1 MILAPELSRD
11 RITVGVATCG
21 ISAGAKE
28 VLDELK
34 KYSLFIPIMETGCV
48 GMCYNEPIVTV
59 YRDGKK
65 IIYGN
70 VQKKDVKEL
79 VKCIKDR
86 KVFDKKFICE
96 DLEELPFYKK
106 QKRIVMKNCGF
117 IQPLNLDQYI
127 SQDGFHG
134 LKNAIELL
142 PEKVID
148 EIDFAGLRGRGG
160 AGFPT
165 AIKWRFISKKKG
177 DKIIVCNGDEGDPGA
192 FMNRTLIESDPFKI
206 IEGMLIGAWATGAK
220 EGIIYTREE
229 YPLAIETLENAIKI
243 CREHRLLGKNI
254 LSKEGFDFDL
264 TIRRGAGAYVCGEET
279 ALIKS
284 IQGERGQ
291 PMPRPPFP
299 ADKGVYGKPTV
310 VNNVGTW
317 GHVATIMQMG
327 AKNYKKIGSK
337 FTRGTK
343 ILCLSGDVKRTGVI
357 EVPFGIKLKEI
368 IYDIGG
374 GAPNNKKI
382 KALFPGGP
390 AGGCVVPKDFESS
403 LDYESMTKL
412 NTIMGS
418 GSFIVVDENNCMVD
432 RAKYFLNF
440 TQQESCGKCV
450 PCREGTKRLL
460 EMLQKISKGNGI
472 IQDIDKLNEL
482 AVYVSKNSL
491 CGLGQFAPNPVLSTI
506 KHFRKEYEEHLV
518 EKICPAGVCE
528 NLVQYIIKVN
538 CIGCGACK
546 RNCPVGAITGDPK
559 ERHYIDQSK
568 CIKCGKCYEVCAFDA
583 IEKK

>member
-34 KYSLFIPIMETGCV
+34 KHSLFIPIMETGCV

-70 VQKKDVKEL
+70 VQKEDVKEL

-165 AIKWRFISKKKG
+165 AIKWRFISKKTG

-192 FMNRTLIESDPFKI
+192 FMNRTLMESDPFKI

-229 YPLAIETLENAIKI
+229 YPLAIETLENAINI
-243 CREHRLLGKNI
+243 CRENRLLGKNI
-254 LSKEGFDFDL
+254 LSKNGFDFDL

-284 IQGERGQ
+284 IQGERGH

-327 AKNYKKIGSK
+327 SKNYKKIGSK

-418 GSFIVVDENNCMVD
+418 GSFIVVDETNCMVD
-432 RAKYFLNF
+432 RAKYFLKF

-460 EMLQKISKGNGI
+460 EMLQKISKGNGS

-506 KHFRKEYEEHLV
+506 KYFRKEYEEHLV

-528 NLVQYIIKVN
+528 NLVQYIIKAN

-559 ERHYIDQSK
+559 ERHYVDQSK

>member
-65 IIYGN
+65 TIYGN
-70 VQKKDVKEL
+70 VQKEDVKEL

-165 AIKWRFISKKKG
+165 ATKWRFISKKTG
-177 DKIIVCNGDEGDPGA
+177 DKIVVCNGDEGDPGA
-192 FMNRTLIESDPFKI
+192 FMNRTLMESDPFKI

-229 YPLAIETLENAIKI
+229 YPLAIETLETAIKI
-243 CREHRLLGKNI
+243 CRENRLLGKNI
-254 LSKEGFDFDL
+254 LSKNGFDFDL

-327 AKNYKKIGSK
+327 SKNYKKIGSK

-418 GSFIVVDENNCMVD
+418 GSFIVVDETNCMVD

-460 EMLQKISKGNGI
+460 EMLQKISKGNGVV
-472 IQDIDKLNEL
+472 QDIDKLNEL

>member
-65 IIYGN
+65 TIYGN
-70 VQKKDVKEL
+70 VQKEDVKEL

-165 AIKWRFISKKKG
+165 ATKWRFISKKTG

-192 FMNRTLIESDPFKI
+192 FMNRTLMESDPFKI

-229 YPLAIETLENAIKI
+229 YPLAIETLETAIKI
-243 CREHRLLGKNI
+243 CRENKLLGKNI
-254 LSKEGFDFDL
+254 LSKIGFDFDL

-299 ADKGVYGKPTV
+299 ADKGVYSKPTV